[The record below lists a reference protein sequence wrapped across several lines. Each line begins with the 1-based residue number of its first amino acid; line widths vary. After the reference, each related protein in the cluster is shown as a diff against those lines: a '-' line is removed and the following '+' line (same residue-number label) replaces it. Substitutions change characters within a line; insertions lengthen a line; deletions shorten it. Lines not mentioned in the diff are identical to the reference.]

1 MLAHDRQKKEQQRLV
16 IEQAIQKKTQESMQK
31 AETELEQLIKQR
43 MQEEEKLRQ
52 IREKMKEEEID
63 RKRKREA

>member
-63 RKRKREA
+63 V